1 MSNDHETHPE
11 NLQRGGLWYGTLALA
26 VLIVCMIAVHVSFL
40 RAPYFWDETYFAP
53 AAHDVLATGSLIPIS
68 VPVESHPPLVYVWVA
83 LWWKLFGF
91 SIAVARISMLAVAM
105 FTLVGVYRL
114 ARLFTTGTVP
124 ILVTLLTAIYPVFFA
139 ESTMVQLDM
148 AAAGLTVWALVAYLR
163 GRRWETAVLFSLAV
177 LAKETAIVAPAVIA
191 GLEIVM
197 ALRECK
203 ESIGERIRAAWQA
216 SYPMLL
222 PLASLLCWFGWMYHK
237 TRTPFG
243 DTGYVQ
249 YNTGGSLRP
258 MRMALAGAQHLYHL
272 LIYLNLFVLTG
283 LAAIVCVVTRPRAS
297 AESAAGRNNRGWLT
311 LGVVAAGYVVML
323 SLVGGVTLARYL
335 LPVYPLVV
343 LGCVAAISARV
354 RWWPAIAAVTAIAF
368 VAGLFPYTNRFLFRR
383 DDNLAYLDFVSL
395 HQKAAKF
402 VADDAAADGRNV
414 KVMTVW
420 PGSSELAEPWLG
432 YRKGPM
438 EVLEV
443 DTFWPKDLAGAKAK
457 EPNYILMFPRRV
469 CKMENPLLNARW
481 WHQAYFR
488 GGEEA
493 TPQEVAQEMN
503 ARVVYHAESHCD
515 WVAVLKVE
523 GKKSE

>member
-237 TRTPFG
+237 TGTPFG

-297 AESAAGRNNRGWLT
+297 AESAARTKQSRMADARRGGCGICCDALAGGRSN
-311 LGVVAAGYVVML
+311 AG
-323 SLVGGVTLARYL
+323 
-335 LPVYPLVV
+335 
-343 LGCVAAISARV
+343 
-354 RWWPAIAAVTAIAF
+354 AVF
-368 VAGLFPYTNRFLFRR
+368 VAGVPAGGAGLRCGNQC
-383 DDNLAYLDFVSL
+383 ASEM
-395 HQKAAKF
+395 
-402 VADDAAADGRNV
+402 VAGD
-414 KVMTVW
+414 
-420 PGSSELAEPWLG
+420 
-432 YRKGPM
+432 
-438 EVLEV
+438 
-443 DTFWPKDLAGAKAK
+443 
-457 EPNYILMFPRRV
+457 
-469 CKMENPLLNARW
+469 
-481 WHQAYFR
+481 R
-488 GGEEA
+488 GGDGDSVRSGVVPVHEPILVPAGRQPGLSGFCFIASEGGEVRCRRCGSGW
-493 TPQEVAQEMN
+493 PQREGDDGVARIE
-503 ARVVYHAESHCD
+503 RVGGT
-515 WVAVLKVE
+515 VAGLPKRTD
-523 GKKSE
+523 GGSGGRYAFGRKIWRRRRRRSLTTF

>member
-1 MSNDHETHPE
+1 MSNDRATHPE
-11 NLQRGGLWYGTLALA
+11 NLQRGGLWYGTLAL
-26 VLIVCMIAVHVSFL
+26 VLLIVCMIAVHVSFL

-91 SIAVARISMLAVAM
+91 SIVVARISMLAVAM

-114 ARLFTTGTVP
+114 ARLFTTGAVP

-148 AAAGLTVWALVAYLR
+148 AAAGLTVWALVAYVR
-163 GRRWETAVLFSLAV
+163 GWRWTAVLFSLAV

-197 ALRECK
+197 ALRERK

-237 TRTPFG
+237 TGTPFG
-243 DTGYVQ
+243 VAGYVQ

-258 MRMALAGAQHLYHL
+258 MRMALAGAQHLYNL

-283 LAAIVCVVTRPRAS
+283 LAAMVCVVTRPRVS
-297 AESAAGRNNRGWLT
+297 TESAARRNYRGWLT
-311 LGVVAAGYVVML
+311 LGAVVAGYVVML

-343 LGCVAAISARV
+343 LGCMAAISVRV
-354 RWWPAIAAVTAIAF
+354 RWWPVIAGVTAVAF

-395 HQKAAKF
+395 HQEAAKF

-414 KVMTVW
+414 KVMTMW
-420 PGSSELAEPWLG
+420 PGSSELAQPWLG
-432 YRKGPM
+432 YRKGQM
-438 EVLEV
+438 EILEV
-443 DTFWPKDLAGAKAK
+443 DTFWPQDLAAAKAK
-457 EPNYILMFPRRV
+457 EPNYILMFPRRA
-469 CKMENPLLNARW
+469 CKMENP
-481 WHQAYFR
+481 
-488 GGEEA
+488 
-493 TPQEVAQEMN
+493 
-503 ARVVYHAESHCD
+503 SC
-515 WVAVLKVE
+515 
-523 GKKSE
+523 